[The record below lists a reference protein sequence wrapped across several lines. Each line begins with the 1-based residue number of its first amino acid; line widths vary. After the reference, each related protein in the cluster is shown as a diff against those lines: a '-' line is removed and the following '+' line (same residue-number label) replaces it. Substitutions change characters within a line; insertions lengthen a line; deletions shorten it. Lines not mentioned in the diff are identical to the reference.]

1 MCDVGLGYSG
11 RAEPPL
17 DCEPP
22 VLLIL
27 YIAFLV
33 RRQVVKRLDDLNTEV
48 AAEIESLEAAAAKD
62 K

>member
-1 MCDVGLGYSG
+1 
-11 RAEPPL
+11 
-17 DCEPP
+17 
-22 VLLIL
+22 LLIL

-33 RRQVVKRLDDLNTEV
+33 RRQIVKRLDDLNTEV